1 MTLSKLTPSSG
12 SSNLYTADVVG
23 LDQAEGAF
31 TIGVGSGSY
40 TDDNGN
46 EGSAGTSASLTIDTR
61 APKPFQV
68 ALDAAALAKDNST
81 KIVDKTTYEK
91 GDVLVINVV
100 FDQALNSTVNT
111 AGGTPTILLTIG
123 GGSRNATLHS
133 VSGSTAKFKYT
144 VTNSDNGAGSGIGVG
159 SVIVLTDGSGNIILE
174 GGSPKLADNI
184 LAADDGNGTN
194 DENKAS
200 VDIGSV
206 SQPINLSNKRVDGG
220 DSGRYR

>member
-1 MTLSKLTPSSG
+1 M
-12 SSNLYTADVVG
+12 VG

-31 TIGVGSGSY
+31 TISVGSGSY

-111 AGGTPTILLTIG
+111 AGGTPTILLTI
-123 GGSRNATLHS
+123 AA
-133 VSGSTAKFKYT
+133 VAVMPPFTAL
-144 VTNSDNGAGSGIGVG
+144 VV
-159 SVIVLTDGSGNIILE
+159 
-174 GGSPKLADNI
+174 
-184 LAADDGNGTN
+184 
-194 DENKAS
+194 
-200 VDIGSV
+200 
-206 SQPINLSNKRVDGG
+206 QQRNLSIR
-220 DSGRYR
+220 

>member
-1 MTLSKLTPSSG
+1 M
-12 SSNLYTADVVG
+12 
-23 LDQAEGAF
+23 
-31 TIGVGSGSY
+31 
-40 TDDNGN
+40 
-46 EGSAGTSASLTIDTR
+46 
-61 APKPFQV
+61 
-68 ALDAAALAKDNST
+68 
-81 KIVDKTTYEK
+81 
-91 GDVLVINVV
+91 
-100 FDQALNSTVNT
+100 
-111 AGGTPTILLTIG
+111 LTIG

-174 GGSPKLADNI
+174 SGSPKLADNI

-220 DSGRYR
+220 DSGATVDGYIDGGIIYADNDGSSSLTAGDAIAQADATGGFTIYGANGPLVLENGFDISTNKEFAVRYKAPYEVWFRWLSGH